1 MGVKPTVF
9 IKIGEIF
16 TRVFADFVEKWLKLE
31 KSPENGSFFYVAQKS
46 KNLMNWSINITT
58 GGLNNIQIGSG

>member
-1 MGVKPTVF
+1 MVLVGVKPTVF

-31 KSPENGSFFYVAQKS
+31 KSPENGSFFMLRKKVK
-46 KNLMNWSINITT
+46 I
-58 GGLNNIQIGSG
+58 